1 MSAATHAPQVSVIIP
16 AYNGDRYIVQ
26 AVESVLAQTFTDY
39 EIIVVDDGSTD
50 ETYQV
55 LQPYFD
61 RIRYVYQENR
71 GVAAARNRGIQEAK
85 GKFIAF
91 LDQDD
96 FFAPDKLAAQI
107 ALFHQQP
114 SLGIVNSGWRLV
126 NNQGETISDITPW
139 LYFPKLDLE
148 TWIVQMPVLPSAMM
162 FSRQWLELAGGFNS
176 EFDSVDDSD
185 LVLRL
190 AVLGCE
196 AAWLHQVTVSYRQ
209 HDQNVSIKKALKQAN
224 LFITL
229 KQKFFQLPD
238 LPPHIRELENPAF
251 YEALTWMAWQ
261 LYYSSYP
268 VEAVEF
274 FQKSLRYSP
283 YSAKQTVTDWLK
295 RLAAIAKAYGR
306 TIDFQVL
313 RNLSQWKQLM
323 ASIIPSK
330 TPRVSVIIPAYN
342 CERYISIAVESAIEQ
357 TYQDWEIIVIDD
369 GSTDNTRQILE
380 PYRDVIQYVYQENQG
395 AAMARN
401 RACELAKGEFLAFL
415 DADDF
420 FLPEKLAKQIAC
432 FEADP
437 SLGMVQNGWLMVD
450 ETGKDICASL
460 PWEAAPNLDL
470 ETFVV
475 YKNVRPSAMML
486 RREWWE
492 RLGGF
497 DPRFPPTEDLDFALR
512 LALKGCKCV
521 WLKEILTC
529 YRQHDQNLMSGGPKV
544 MKSMETVMEQFF
556 ARPDLPD
563 RIRKLKKA
571 ERYKC
576 LVWIAWRMYRDGYLA
591 EMVEC
596 LQKSLYYTPF
606 TGTETVFKWLENFR
620 VASEEY
626 GSNFDA
632 YALTNLPEWQ
642 DIVVEAAN
650 NTYQFKSAPS
660 SSYRKLAGHVL
671 LYAEDHGIG
680 GLAQFNHSLLCKLAA
695 DGYRVTSVQTRTSNP
710 LITEQQQL
718 GIEHIWLEFDT
729 MKEFLRIAYNC
740 RDAEQIYAQAK
751 PDLIIFSDGWPM
763 ANFAAKQVAIKQN
776 IPYVITLGYI
786 DRTYQTFNRG
796 DQIPYFDAVSY
807 QYDLAKAVIAVSH
820 ENLNL
825 FKRIFKVPLERGKV
839 IYYGRPD
846 SYFEPRNLSNRQRL
860 RQEQGIPEDAV
871 VCFTAARLTPIK
883 GYQYQLQAIAQ
894 LKNRPIWSQLYF
906 VWAGPGSAT
915 HDNMEP
921 ELRATVSQLG
931 VTEQVKFL
939 GQRWDIADW
948 LDASDIFILSSESE
962 GMPLAVME
970 AMAKELPVIATAV
983 SGIPEE
989 LGDTGKLIAD
999 PKIDPQQTARELA
1012 ETVELWAQ
1020 NQELRRL
1027 AGQACK
1033 LRAQEFFKEERML
1046 LEYAEVI
1053 TQVLS
1058 ASSNRDKFALA
1069 QPAPTGAA
1077 PTKRIAPKV
1086 QKQIEKVDSM
1096 LYYYYLVWQAWQ
1108 AWDRG
1113 DMSGMVE
1120 KLQSSW
1126 KCTPLFTTETIL
1138 SWITNFVML
1147 SSEKGVKLDTYS
1159 LTHSAAWQEL
1169 IASIQGS
1176 EFALSVR

>member
-1 MSAATHAPQVSVIIP
+1 MSAATQTPQVSVIIP

-26 AVESVLAQTFTDY
+26 AVESGLSQTFTDW

-50 ETYQV
+50 ETHQV

-61 RIRYVYQENR
+61 RIRYIYQENQ

-85 GKFIAF
+85 GEFIAF

-96 FFAPDKLAAQI
+96 FFLPDKLAAQI
-107 ALFHQQP
+107 ALFRQQP

-126 NNQGETISDITPW
+126 NKQGERISDIKPW
-139 LYFPKLDLE
+139 EYFPKLDLE
-148 TWIVQMPVLPSAMM
+148 TWIVEMPVLPSAMM
-162 FSRQWLELAGGFNS
+162 FSRQWLEIASGFNS

-190 AVLGCE
+190 ALLGCA
-196 AAWLHQVTVSYRQ
+196 AAWLPQVTVSYRQ

-229 KQKFFQLPD
+229 KQQFFARPD
-238 LPPHIRELENPAF
+238 LPQHIRDLENPAF

-261 LYYSSYP
+261 LYYSGYP

-274 FQKSLRYSP
+274 YQKSFSYSP
-283 YSAKQTVTDWLK
+283 YSPAETVINWIK
-295 RLAAIAKAYGR
+295 RLDSISKAYGL
-306 TIDFQVL
+306 TLDSQSL
-313 RNLSQWKQLM
+313 RNLPQWQQLM
-323 ASIIPSK
+323 TSILPKK
-330 TPRVSVIIPAYN
+330 TTRVSVIIPTYN
-342 CERYISIAVESAIEQ
+342 SERYIVRAVESVLDQ
-357 TYQDWEIIVIDD
+357 TYKNWEIIVIDD
-369 GSTDNTRQILE
+369 GSTDNTRQVLD
-380 PYRDVIQYVYQENQG
+380 PYGDLIQYVYQENQG
-395 AAMARN
+395 AAIARN

-432 FEADP
+432 FEANP

-450 ETGKDICASL
+450 ETGKDIYPAM
-460 PWEAAPNLDL
+460 PWEDSPNLNL
-470 ETFVV
+470 ETFVL
-475 YKNVRPSAMML
+475 YKSVRPSAIML

-512 LALKGCKCV
+512 LTLKGCKCV

-529 YRQHDQNLMSGGPKV
+529 YRQHDQNLMSGGQKV
-544 MKSMETVMEQFF
+544 MKSMEIVMDNFF

-563 RIRKLKKA
+563 RIRQLKNA

-596 LQKSLYYTPF
+596 LRKSLYYTPYS
-606 TGTETVFKWLENFR
+606 GSETVFKWLETFR
-620 VASEEY
+620 VSSQEY
-626 GSNFDA
+626 SNNFDA
-632 YALTNLPEWQ
+632 YALTNLQEWQ
-642 DIVVEAAN
+642 DIVAEAVN
-650 NTYQFKSAPS
+650 NIYQFKSAPS
-660 SSYRKLAGHVL
+660 SIGRKLAPHVL

-695 DGYRVTSVQTRTSNP
+695 DGYRVTSVQTKASNP
-710 LITEQQQL
+710 LISEQQQL

-729 MKEFLRIAYNC
+729 MREFLRIAYNC
-740 RDAEQIYAQAK
+740 TDAERIYAEAQ

-786 DRTYQTFNRG
+786 DRTYQHFNRG
-796 DQIPYFDAVSY
+796 DQVPYFDAVAY
-807 QYDLAKAVIAVSH
+807 QYNLAKAAIAVSH

-825 FKRIFKVPLERGKV
+825 FKSLFKMPLEQGKV
-839 IYYGRPD
+839 IYYGRPNN
-846 SYFEPRNLSNRQRL
+846 YFEPPNLSTRQRL
-860 RQEQGIPEDAV
+860 RQEQGIPEEAV

-883 GYQYQLQAIAQ
+883 GYQYQLQAIAK
-894 LKNRPIWSQLYF
+894 LKNLPIWPQLYF
-906 VWAGPGSAT
+906 VWAGPGSTT

-921 ELRATVSQLG
+921 ELRATVSELG
-931 VTEQVKFL
+931 VTEQVKFI

-948 LDASDIFILSSESE
+948 LDASDIFILSSKAE

-970 AMAKELPVIATAV
+970 AMAKGLPVIATAV

-999 PKIDPQQTARELA
+999 PTIDSQQTAQELA
-1012 ETVELWAQ
+1012 TTVELWAQ
-1020 NQELRRL
+1020 NPELRRL

-1033 LRAQEFFKEERML
+1033 LRAEELFKEERMV
-1046 LEYAEVI
+1046 LEYAEVVA
-1053 TQVLS
+1053 QVLS
-1058 ASSNRDKFALA
+1058 ASGNQDEFALA
-1069 QPAPTGAA
+1069 NPS
-1077 PTKRIAPKV
+1077 KRIAPKV

-1113 DMSGMVE
+1113 DQSGMLD
-1120 KLQSSW
+1120 KLQSAW
-1126 KCTPLFTTETIL
+1126 KCTPLLTSETIL
-1138 SWITNFVML
+1138 SWITNFVAL
-1147 SSEKGVKLDTYS
+1147 SSEKGGQLDTCS
-1159 LTHSAAWQEL
+1159 LINSEAWQEL
-1169 IASIQGS
+1169 MELVQGF
-1176 EFALSVR
+1176 EVALSVR

>member
-1 MSAATHAPQVSVIIP
+1 MSAGTHAPQVSVIIP

-26 AVESVLAQTFTDY
+26 AVESVLGQTFTDY
-39 EIIVVDDGSTD
+39 EIIIVDDGSTD
-50 ETYQV
+50 ETHQV

-61 RIRYVYQENR
+61 TIRYVHQENR

-96 FFAPDKLAAQI
+96 FFFPDKLAAQI
-107 ALFHQQP
+107 ALFQQQP

-162 FSRQWLELAGGFNS
+162 FSRQWVELAGGFNS

-190 AVLGCE
+190 ALSGCE
-196 AAWLHQVTVSYRQ
+196 AAWLPQVTVSYRQ

-229 KQKFFQLPD
+229 KQQFFQLPD

-261 LYYSSYP
+261 LYYSNYP

-274 FQKSLRYSP
+274 FQKSLCYSP
-283 YSAKQTVTDWLK
+283 YSAKKTVTDWLK
-295 RLAAIAKAYGR
+295 RLAAISQAYGR

-313 RNLSQWKQLM
+313 RNLSQWKKLM
-323 ASIIPSK
+323 TSILPSK
-330 TPRVSVIIPAYN
+330 KPRVSVIIPAYN
-342 CERYISIAVESAIEQ
+342 CERYINRAVESAIDQ
-357 TYQDWEIIVIDD
+357 TYQDWEIIVVDD
-369 GSTDNTRQILE
+369 GSTDGTSRVLDA
-380 PYRDVIQYVYQENQG
+380 YRDVIQYVYQENQG
-395 AAMARN
+395 AARARN

-450 ETGKDICASL
+450 ETGKDICAAM
-460 PWEAAPNLDL
+460 PWQVAPKLDL

-492 RLGGF
+492 NLGGF

-512 LALKGCKCV
+512 LGLKGCKCV

-529 YRQHDQNLMSGGPKV
+529 YRQHDRNLMSGGQKV

-576 LVWIAWRMYRDGYLA
+576 LVWIAWRMYRDGYVA

-632 YALTNLPEWQ
+632 YALTKLPEWQ

-660 SSYRKLAGHVL
+660 STYRKLAGHVL
-671 LYAEDHGIG
+671 VYAEDHGIG

-740 RDAEQIYAQAK
+740 SDAEQIYAQAK

-776 IPYVITLGYI
+776 IPYIITLGYI

-825 FKRIFKVPLERGKV
+825 FKSLFKVPLERGKV
-839 IYYGRPD
+839 IYYGRPN
-846 SYFEPRNLSNRQRL
+846 SYFEPPNLSNRQRL
-860 RQEQGIPEDAV
+860 RAEQGIPEDAV

-921 ELRATVSQLG
+921 ELRATVSELG

-948 LDASDIFILSSESE
+948 LDASDIFILSSEAE

-999 PKIDPQQTARELA
+999 PKIDAQKTAQELA

-1020 NQELRRL
+1020 NPELRRL

-1033 LRAQEFFKEERML
+1033 LRAEELFKEERML

-1053 TQVLS
+1053 QQVLS
-1058 ASSNRDKFALA
+1058 ASSNRDKFA
-1069 QPAPTGAA
+1069 
-1077 PTKRIAPKV
+1077 IAPKV
-1086 QKQIEKVDSM
+1086 QKQIQQVDSM

-1108 AWDRG
+1108 ALDRG
-1113 DMSGMVE
+1113 DESGMVE
-1120 KLQSSW
+1120 NLHSSW

-1159 LTHSAAWQEL
+1159 LTHSKAWQEL
-1169 IASIQGS
+1169 IESIQGL
-1176 EFALSVR
+1176 EVAVSVR

>member
-1 MSAATHAPQVSVIIP
+1 MLAATQTPQVSVIIP
-16 AYNGDRYIVQ
+16 AYNGSRYIVQ
-26 AVESVLAQTFTDY
+26 AVESALGQTFRDS

-50 ETYQV
+50 RTHQV
-55 LQPYFD
+55 LQPYLHK
-61 RIRYVYQENR
+61 IRYIYQENR
-71 GVAAARNRGIQEAK
+71 GVAAARNRGIEEAK
-85 GKFIAF
+85 GEFIAF

-96 FFAPDKLAAQI
+96 FFFPDKLAAQI
-107 ALFHQQP
+107 ALFRQQP
-114 SLGIVNSGWRLV
+114 SLGIVNSGWRIV
-126 NNQGETISDITPW
+126 NQQGEIISNIKPW
-139 LYFPKLDLE
+139 EYFPKLDLE

-162 FSRQWLELAGGFNS
+162 FSRQWIEIAGGFNS

-185 LVLRL
+185 LMLRL

-196 AAWLHQVTVSYRQ
+196 AAWLRQITVSYRQ

-229 KQKFFQLPD
+229 KQQFFAKPD
-238 LPPHIRELENPAF
+238 LPQHIRELENRAF

-274 FQKSLRYSP
+274 YQKSLYYSP
-283 YSAKQTVTDWLK
+283 YSAIKTVTDWLK
-295 RLAAIAKAYGR
+295 RLTAIAQTYGV
-306 TIDFQVL
+306 TIDFESL
-313 RNLSQWKQLM
+313 RNLSQWKKIM
-323 ASIIPSK
+323 TSILPSK

-342 CERYISIAVESAIEQ
+342 CERYISTAVDSVVNQ
-357 TYQDWEIIVIDD
+357 TYQNWEIIVVDD
-369 GSTDNTRQILE
+369 GSTDNTKRVLE

-395 AAMARN
+395 AAIARN

-432 FEADP
+432 FEANP

-460 PWEAAPNLDL
+460 PWEAAPKLDL

-492 RLGGF
+492 RVGGF

-512 LALKGCKCV
+512 LALKGCQCT

-529 YRQHDQNLMSGGPKV
+529 YRQHDRNLMSGGAKV
-544 MKSMETVMEQFF
+544 MTSMEIVMENFF
-556 ARPDLPD
+556 ARHDLPD
-563 RIRKLKKA
+563 RIRRLKKA

-626 GSNFDA
+626 GSNFDV
-632 YALTNLPEWQ
+632 YALTNLKEWQ
-642 DIVVEAAN
+642 DMVVEAAN

-660 SSYRKLAGHVL
+660 SISRKLAGHVL

-695 DGYRVTSVQTRTSNP
+695 DGYRVTSVQSRTSNP
-710 LITEQQQL
+710 LIAEQQQL

-740 RDAEQIYAQAK
+740 TDAQTIYAQAK
-751 PDLIIFSDGWPM
+751 PDLIIFSDGWPL

-807 QYDLAKAVIAVSH
+807 QYDLAKAAIAVSH

-825 FKRIFKVPLERGKV
+825 FKTLFKTPLERGKV

-846 SYFEPRNLSNRQRL
+846 SYFEPPNLSNRQRL
-860 RQEQGIPEDAV
+860 RQEQGIPEEAV

-894 LKNRPIWSQLYF
+894 LKNSSIWPQLYF
-906 VWAGPGSAT
+906 VWAGPGATT

-921 ELRATVSQLG
+921 ELRTTVSQLG

-948 LDASDIFILSSESE
+948 LDASDIFILCSEAE
-962 GMPLAVME
+962 GMPLAIME

-999 PKIDPQQTARELA
+999 PKINPQQTARELA
-1012 ETVELWAQ
+1012 ETVEMWVK
-1020 NQELRRL
+1020 NPELRRL
-1027 AGQACK
+1027 SGQACK
-1033 LRAQEFFKEERML
+1033 QRAAEMFKEERML
-1046 LEYAEVI
+1046 VEYAEVI
-1053 TQVLS
+1053 AQVLS
-1058 ASSNRDKFALA
+1058 ATSNREQFA
-1069 QPAPTGAA
+1069 
-1077 PTKRIAPKV
+1077 IAPKV
-1086 QKQIEKVDSM
+1086 KKQIDRVDSM

-1108 AWDRG
+1108 AFDRG
-1113 DMSGMVE
+1113 DESGMVE
-1120 KLQSSW
+1120 NLQLSW

-1159 LTHSAAWQEL
+1159 LTHSKAWQEL
-1169 IASIQGS
+1169 IESIQGLEVAFS
-1176 EFALSVR
+1176 GR

>member
-1 MSAATHAPQVSVIIP
+1 MSAATQTPQVSVIIP

-26 AVESVLAQTFTDY
+26 AVESVFAQTYTNW
-39 EIIVVDDGSTD
+39 EIIVIDDGSTD
-50 ETYQV
+50 ETHQV

-61 RIRYVYQENR
+61 RICYIYQQNR

-85 GKFIAF
+85 GEFIAF

-107 ALFHQQP
+107 ALFRQQP
-114 SLGIVNSGWRLV
+114 SLGIVNSGWRVV
-126 NNQGETISDITPW
+126 NEQGGAISEIKPW

-148 TWIVQMPVLPSAMM
+148 TWIVQMPVLPGAMI

-196 AAWLHQVTVSYRQ
+196 AAWLPQVTVSYRQ
-209 HDQNVSIKKALKQAN
+209 HGQNVSIKKALKQAN

-238 LPPHIRELENPAF
+238 LPQHIRELENPAF

-261 LYYSSYP
+261 LYYSNYP

-274 FQKSLRYSP
+274 YRKSLRYSP

-295 RLAAIAKAYGR
+295 RLAAISQTYGLA
-306 TIDFQVL
+306 IDFSNL

-323 ASIIPSK
+323 ASILPSK

-342 CERYISIAVESAIEQ
+342 CERYISRAVESAINQ
-357 TYQDWEIIVIDD
+357 TYQDWEIIVVDD
-369 GSTDNTRQILE
+369 GSTDSTSRVLDA
-380 PYRDVIQYVYQENQG
+380 YRDVIQYVYQENQG
-395 AAMARN
+395 AAKARN

-420 FLPEKLAKQIAC
+420 FLPEKLSKQIAC

-450 ETGKDICASL
+450 ETGKDICASM
-460 PWEAAPNLDL
+460 PWQAAPNLDL

-492 RLGGF
+492 SLGGF

-512 LALKGCKCV
+512 LGLKGCKCV

-529 YRQHDQNLMSGGPKV
+529 YRQHDKNLMSGGLKV

-563 RIRKLKKA
+563 RIRQLKKA

-642 DIVVEAAN
+642 NIVVEAAN
-650 NTYQFKSAPS
+650 NTYQFKLAPS
-660 SSYRKLAGHVL
+660 STYRKLAGHVL

-695 DGYRVTSVQTRTSNP
+695 DGYRVTSVQTKTSNP

-740 RDAEQIYAQAK
+740 TDAERIYAQAK

-786 DRTYQTFNRG
+786 DRTYRTFNRG

-807 QYDLAKAVIAVSH
+807 QYNLAKAVIAVSH

-825 FKRIFKVPLERGKV
+825 FKSLFKVPLERGKV
-839 IYYGRPD
+839 IYYGRPN
-846 SYFEPRNLSNRQRL
+846 SYFEPPNLSNRQRL

-894 LKNRPIWSQLYF
+894 LKNRPIWPQLYF

-931 VTEQVKFL
+931 VEEQVKFL
-939 GQRWDIADW
+939 GQRWDVADW
-948 LDASDIFILSSESE
+948 LDASDIFILSSEAE

-999 PKIDPQQTARELA
+999 PKIDPEKTAQELA
-1012 ETVELWAQ
+1012 ETVEMWAQ
-1020 NQELRRL
+1020 NPELRRL

-1033 LRAQEFFKEERML
+1033 LRAEELFKEERML
-1046 LEYAEVI
+1046 REYAEVI
-1053 TQVLS
+1053 EQALS
-1058 ASSNRDKFALA
+1058 ADSNSDS
-1069 QPAPTGAA
+1069 
-1077 PTKRIAPKV
+1077 ISINPKV
-1086 QKQIEKVDSM
+1086 QKQIQQVDSM

-1108 AWDRG
+1108 AFDRG

-1120 KLQSSW
+1120 NLHSSW
-1126 KCTPLFTTETIL
+1126 KCTPLLTTETIL
-1138 SWITNFVML
+1138 SWVTNFVML

-1159 LTHSAAWQEL
+1159 LTHSKAWQEL
-1169 IASIQGS
+1169 IESIQGL
-1176 EFALSVR
+1176 EVAFSVR

>member
-1 MSAATHAPQVSVIIP
+1 MSAANQIPQVSVIIP
-16 AYNGDRYIVQ
+16 AYNGSRYIVQ
-26 AVESVLAQTFTDY
+26 AVESALGQTFTDC

-50 ETYQV
+50 STHQV
-55 LQPYFD
+55 LQPYLD
-61 RIRYVYQENR
+61 KIRYIHQENR

-85 GKFIAF
+85 GEFIAF

-96 FFAPDKLAAQI
+96 FFFPDKLAAQI
-107 ALFHQQP
+107 ALFRQQP
-114 SLGIVNSGWRLV
+114 SLGIVNSGWRIV
-126 NNQGETISDITPW
+126 NQQGEIISNIKPW
-139 LYFPKLDLE
+139 EYFPKLDLE
-148 TWIVQMPVLPSAMM
+148 TWVVQMPVLPSAMM
-162 FSRQWLELAGGFNS
+162 FARQWLEIAGGFNS

-185 LVLRL
+185 LMLRL

-196 AAWLHQVTVSYRQ
+196 AAWLPQITVSYRQ

-224 LFITL
+224 LFIAL
-229 KQKFFQLPD
+229 KQQFFAKPD
-238 LPPHIRELENPAF
+238 LPQHIRELEKPAF

-261 LYYSSYP
+261 LYYSNYP

-274 FQKSLRYSP
+274 YQKSFSYSP
-283 YSAKQTVTDWLK
+283 YPARQTITDWLK
-295 RLAAIAKAYGR
+295 RLTAIAETYGI
-306 TIDFQVL
+306 TIDFESL
-313 RNLSQWKQLM
+313 RNLSQWKKIMTNIL
-323 ASIIPSK
+323 PSK
-330 TPRVSVIIPAYN
+330 TPRVSVVIPAYN
-342 CERYISIAVESAIEQ
+342 CDRYISRAVDSVVNQ
-357 TYQDWEIIVIDD
+357 TYQDWEVIVVDD
-369 GSTDNTRQILE
+369 GSTDNTRQFLE
-380 PYRDVIQYVYQENQG
+380 PYRDVINYVYQENKG
-395 AAMARN
+395 AAIARN
-401 RACELAKGEFLAFL
+401 RGCELAKGEFIAFL

-432 FEADP
+432 FEEFP

-450 ETGKDICASL
+450 EHGRDICAAM
-460 PWEAAPNLDL
+460 PWEATPNLDL

-475 YKNVRPSAMML
+475 YKTVRPSAMML

-512 LALKGCKCV
+512 LGLKGCKCV

-529 YRQHDQNLMSGGPKV
+529 YRQHDRNLMSGGQKV

-563 RIRKLKKA
+563 RIRRLKKA

-642 DIVVEAAN
+642 NIVVEAAN
-650 NTYQFKSAPS
+650 NIYQFKSAPS
-660 SSYRKLAGHVL
+660 SNYRKLAGHVL

-680 GLAQFNHSLLCKLAA
+680 GLAQFNHSLLCKLAT

-710 LITEQQQL
+710 LIAEQQQL

-740 RDAEQIYAQAK
+740 TDAEKIYAQAK
-751 PDLIIFSDGWPM
+751 PDLIIFSDGWPL

-807 QYDLAKAVIAVSH
+807 QYGLAKAAIAVSH

-825 FKRIFKVPLERGKV
+825 FKTLFKTPLERGKV

-846 SYFEPRNLSNRQRL
+846 SYFEPPNLSNRQRL

-894 LKNRPIWSQLYF
+894 LKNTSIWPQLYF
-906 VWAGPGSAT
+906 VWAGPGATT

-921 ELRATVSQLG
+921 ELRSTVSQLG
-931 VTEQVKFL
+931 VAEQVKFL

-948 LDASDIFILSSESE
+948 LDASDIFILCSEAE
-962 GMPLAVME
+962 GMPLAIME

-999 PKIDPQQTARELA
+999 PKVYPQQTARELA

-1020 NQELRRL
+1020 NPELRRL

-1033 LRAQEFFKEERML
+1033 QRAAEMFKEERML
-1046 LEYAEVI
+1046 GEYAEVI
-1053 TQVLS
+1053 AQVLS
-1058 ASSNRDKFALA
+1058 VSSNRDKFA
-1069 QPAPTGAA
+1069 
-1077 PTKRIAPKV
+1077 IAPKA
-1086 QKQIEKVDSM
+1086 QKLLQQVDSM

-1108 AWDRG
+1108 AFDRG
-1113 DMSGMVE
+1113 DMAGMVD
-1120 KLQSSW
+1120 KLQLSW

-1138 SWITNFVML
+1138 SWVTNFVML

-1159 LTHSAAWQEL
+1159 LTHSAEWQEL
-1169 IASIQGS
+1169 IASIQGL
-1176 EFALSVR
+1176 EFALSVC

>member
-1 MSAATHAPQVSVIIP
+1 MSTATHAPQVSVIIP

-39 EIIVVDDGSTD
+39 EIIIVDDGSTD
-50 ETYQV
+50 ETHQV
-55 LQPYFD
+55 LQPYFEI
-61 RIRYVYQENR
+61 IRYVHQENR

-96 FFAPDKLAAQI
+96 FFFPDKLAAQI

-126 NNQGETISDITPW
+126 NEQGDAISDITPW

-162 FSRQWLELAGGFNS
+162 FSRRWLELAGGFNS

-190 AVLGCE
+190 AMLGCE
-196 AAWLHQVTVSYRQ
+196 AAWLPQVTVFYRQ

-229 KQKFFQLPD
+229 KQKFFQIPD

-261 LYYSSYP
+261 LYYSNYP

-283 YSAKQTVTDWLK
+283 YSAKKTVADWLK
-295 RLAAIAKAYGR
+295 RLAAISQAYGI
-306 TIDFQVL
+306 TIDFSNL

-323 ASIIPSK
+323 ASILPSK

-342 CERYISIAVESAIEQ
+342 CERYISRAVESAIDQ

-369 GSTDNTRQILE
+369 GSTDSTSRVLDA
-380 PYRDVIQYVYQENQG
+380 YRDVIQYVYQENQG
-395 AAMARN
+395 AAKARN

-432 FEADP
+432 FESDP

-450 ETGKDICASL
+450 ETGKDICAAM
-460 PWEAAPNLDL
+460 PWQVAPKLDL

-492 RLGGF
+492 SLGGF

-529 YRQHDQNLMSGGPKV
+529 YRQHDKNLMSGGQKV

-563 RIRKLKKA
+563 RIRQLKKA

-632 YALTNLPEWQ
+632 YALTKLPEWQ

-660 SSYRKLAGHVL
+660 STYRKLAGHVL
-671 LYAEDHGIG
+671 VYAEDHGIG

-740 RDAEQIYAQAK
+740 SDAERIYAQAK

-776 IPYVITLGYI
+776 IPYIITLGYI
-786 DRTYQTFNRG
+786 DRTYRTFNRG

-825 FKRIFKVPLERGKV
+825 FKSLFKVPLERGKV
-839 IYYGRPD
+839 IYYGRPN
-846 SYFEPRNLSNRQRL
+846 SYFEPPNLSNRQRL
-860 RQEQGIPEDAV
+860 RAEQGIPEDAI

-948 LDASDIFILSSESE
+948 LDASDIFILSSEAE

-999 PKIDPQQTARELA
+999 PKIDPEKTAQELA

-1020 NQELRRL
+1020 NSELRKL
-1027 AGQACK
+1027 SGQACK
-1033 LRAQEFFKEERML
+1033 LRAEELFKEERML

-1053 TQVLS
+1053 QQVLS
-1058 ASSNRDKFALA
+1058 DSSNRDKFA
-1069 QPAPTGAA
+1069 
-1077 PTKRIAPKV
+1077 IAPKV
-1086 QKQIEKVDSM
+1086 QKQIQQVDSM

-1108 AWDRG
+1108 AFDRG
-1113 DMSGMVE
+1113 DESGMVE
-1120 KLQSSW
+1120 NLHSSW

-1159 LTHSAAWQEL
+1159 LTHSKAWQEL
-1169 IASIQGS
+1169 IESIQGF
-1176 EFALSVR
+1176 EVALSVR

>member
-1 MSAATHAPQVSVIIP
+1 MSAATQTPQVSVIIP
-16 AYNGDRYIVQ
+16 AYNGDRYIMQ
-26 AVESVLAQTFTDY
+26 AVESVCAQTYTNW
-39 EIIVVDDGSTD
+39 EIIVIDDGSTD
-50 ETYQV
+50 ETHQV
-55 LQPYFD
+55 LQPYYD
-61 RIRYVYQENR
+61 RIRYVHQENR

-85 GKFIAF
+85 GEFIAF

-96 FFAPDKLAAQI
+96 FFFPDKLAAQI
-107 ALFHQQP
+107 ALFRQQP
-114 SLGIVNSGWRLV
+114 SLGIVNSGWRIV
-126 NNQGETISDITPW
+126 NQQGEKISDIKAW
-139 LYFPKLDLE
+139 EYFPKLDLE

-209 HDQNVSIKKALKQAN
+209 HDQNVSIKRALKQAN

-229 KQKFFQLPD
+229 KQQFFAKPD
-238 LPPHIRELENPAF
+238 LPQHIRDLENPAF

-283 YSAKQTVTDWLK
+283 YPAKATVTDWLK
-295 RLAAIAKAYGR
+295 RLTAIAQVYGI
-306 TIDFQVL
+306 TIDYQAL
-313 RNLSQWKQLM
+313 RNLSEWKKLM
-323 ASIIPSK
+323 SSILTSK

-342 CERYISIAVESAIEQ
+342 SDSYISRAVESVFEQ
-357 TYQDWEIIVIDD
+357 TYKNWEIIVIDD
-369 GSTDNTRQILE
+369 GSTDNTRQVLE
-380 PYRDVIQYVYQENQG
+380 PYGDVIQYVYQENQG

-450 ETGKDICASL
+450 ETGKDIYPVL
-460 PWEAAPNLDL
+460 PWKYAPRLDL
-470 ETFVV
+470 EAFVL
-475 YKNVRPSAMML
+475 YKYVRPSAMML

-492 RLGGF
+492 ILGGF
-497 DPRFPPTEDLDFALR
+497 DHRFPPTEDLDFALR
-512 LALKGCKCV
+512 LSLKGCKCV

-529 YRQHDQNLMSGGPKV
+529 YRQHDSNLMSGGAKV
-544 MKSMETVMEQFF
+544 MKSMELVMEQFF
-556 ARPDLPD
+556 SRADLPNY
-563 RIRKLKKA
+563 IRDLRSE
-571 ERYKC
+571 ERYRC
-576 LVWIAWRMYRDGYLA
+576 LVWMGWRMYRDGYFA
-591 EMVEC
+591 EMAEC
-596 LQKSLYYTPF
+596 LEKSLHYTPF
-606 TGTETVFKWLENFR
+606 SGTKTIFDWVETFEGDS
-620 VASEEY
+620 AAY
-626 GSNFDA
+626 GYKFNICD
-632 YALTNLPEWQ
+632 LTNLNEWHN
-642 DIVVEAAN
+642 IAFMAIN
-650 NTYQFKSAPS
+650 NISPS
-660 SSYRKLAGHVL
+660 QSTPNL
-671 LYAEDHGIG
+671 LGTHQAKHILMYTEDHGVG

-695 DGYRVTSVQTRTSNP
+695 DGGYRVTSVQTKTSNP

-729 MKEFLRIAYNC
+729 MKEFLRIAYNLA
-740 RDAEQIYAQAK
+740 DPEKIYAQAQ
-751 PDLIIFSDGWPM
+751 PDLIIFSDGWAM

-776 IPYVITLGYI
+776 IPYIIALGYV
-786 DRTYQTFNRG
+786 DSHSKTFVRG
-796 DQIPYFDAVSY
+796 DGIPYLDAVSY
-807 QYDLAKAVIAVSH
+807 QYSFSRSVVAVSH
-820 ENLNL
+820 NNLNL
-825 FKRIFKVPLERGKV
+825 FKRIFKNRLERGKV

-846 SYFEPRNLSNRQRL
+846 SYFEPPNLSNRQRL
-860 RQEQGIPEDAV
+860 RQEQGIPEEAV

-894 LKNRPIWSQLYF
+894 LKNLPIWPQLYF

-921 ELRATVSQLG
+921 ELRATVSELG

-948 LDASDIFILSSESE
+948 LDASDIFILSSEAE

-999 PKIDPQQTARELA
+999 PKIDPKKTVKELI
-1012 ETVELWAQ
+1012 ETIELWVK
-1020 NQELRRL
+1020 NPELRRV

-1033 LRAQEFFKEERML
+1033 LRAAEMFKEERML
-1046 LEYAEVI
+1046 REYTEVI
-1053 TQVLS
+1053 EQALS
-1058 ASSNRDKFALA
+1058 ADSNSDS
-1069 QPAPTGAA
+1069 
-1077 PTKRIAPKV
+1077 ISISPKV
-1086 QKQIEKVDSM
+1086 QKYIEQVDS
-1096 LYYYYLVWQAWQ
+1096 LLNYYYLVWQAWE
-1108 AWDRG
+1108 ACERG
-1113 DMSGMVE
+1113 DMSGMV
-1120 KLQSSW
+1120 KHLQFAW
-1126 KCTPLFTTETIL
+1126 KCTPYFTTETIL
-1138 SWITNFVML
+1138 DWVKNFTIFAAD
-1147 SSEKGVKLDTYS
+1147 KGTQVDTYS
-1159 LTHSAAWQEL
+1159 LIQSQEWQDL
-1169 IASIQGS
+1169 IESINGL
-1176 EFALSVR
+1176 EVALSVR

>member
-1 MSAATHAPQVSVIIP
+1 MSTVNRTPLISVIIP

-26 AVESVLAQTFTDY
+26 AVESVLGQTFTNL
-39 EIIVVDDGSTD
+39 EIIVVNDGSKD
-50 ETYQV
+50 ETHQV
-55 LQPYFD
+55 LQPYID
-61 RIRYVYQENR
+61 RIRYFYQENQ

-85 GKFIAF
+85 GELIAF

-96 FFAPDKLAAQI
+96 FFFPDNLAAKI
-107 ALFHQQP
+107 ALFRSSP

-126 NNQGETISDITPW
+126 NEQGDAISDITPW

-176 EFDSVDDSD
+176 DFDSVDDSD

-196 AAWLHQVTVSYRQ
+196 AAWLPQVTVSYRQ
-209 HDQNVSIKKALKQAN
+209 HDQNVSIKKAIKQAN

-238 LPPHIRELENPAF
+238 LPQHIRELENPAF

-268 VEAVEF
+268 VEAVDF

-283 YSAKQTVTDWLK
+283 DSAKQTVTDWLK
-295 RLAAIAKAYGR
+295 RLTAISQVYGF
-306 TIDFQVL
+306 TSDFKLL

-323 ASIIPSK
+323 ASILPSK

-342 CERYISIAVESAIEQ
+342 CERYISRAVESAVNQ

-369 GSTDNTRQILE
+369 GSTDSTSRVLDA
-380 PYRDVIQYVYQENQG
+380 YRDVIQYVYQENQG
-395 AAMARN
+395 AAIARN

-450 ETGKDICASL
+450 ETGKDICAAM

-497 DPRFPPTEDLDFALR
+497 DHRFPPTEDLDFALR
-512 LALKGCKCV
+512 LGLKGCKCV

-529 YRQHDQNLMSGGPKV
+529 YRQHDKNLMSGGPKV
-544 MKSMETVMEQFF
+544 MTSMETVMEQFF
-556 ARPDLPD
+556 SRPDLPD

-650 NTYQFKSAPS
+650 KTYQFKSAPS
-660 SSYRKLAGHVL
+660 SIYRKLAGHVL

-695 DGYRVTSVQTRTSNP
+695 DGYRVTSVQTKTSNP

-740 RDAEQIYAQAK
+740 TDAERIYAQAK

-786 DRTYQTFNRG
+786 DRTYRTFNRG

-825 FKRIFKVPLERGKV
+825 FKSLFKVPLERGKV
-839 IYYGRPD
+839 IYYGRPN
-846 SYFEPRNLSNRQRL
+846 SYFEPPNLSTRQRL
-860 RQEQGIPEDAV
+860 RLEQGIPEDAV

-906 VWAGPGSAT
+906 VWAGPGSTT

-921 ELRATVSQLG
+921 ELRATVSELG

-948 LDASDIFILSSESE
+948 LDASDIFILSSEAE

-999 PKIDPQQTARELA
+999 PKNDPKQTARELA
-1012 ETVELWAQ
+1012 QTVELWAE
-1020 NQELRRL
+1020 NPELRRL

-1033 LRAQEFFKEERML
+1033 LRAEELFKEERML

-1053 TQVLS
+1053 QQVLS
-1058 ASSNRDKFALA
+1058 ASSNREKFS
-1069 QPAPTGAA
+1069 
-1077 PTKRIAPKV
+1077 IAPKV
-1086 QKQIEKVDSM
+1086 QKQIQQVDSM

-1108 AWDRG
+1108 AFDRG
-1113 DMSGMVE
+1113 DVSGMVE
-1120 KLQSSW
+1120 NLHSSW
-1126 KCTPLFTTETIL
+1126 KCTPLLTTETIL

-1159 LTHSAAWQEL
+1159 LTHSEAWQQL
-1169 IASIQGS
+1169 IESIQGL
-1176 EFALSVR
+1176 EAAFSVR